1 MKKISRRTFLEAVG
15 VAVAAGALTACGGN
29 ADNSASGGAT
39 TAGNGAAKDGNYVL
53 KIALQQGDKHP
64 LCQSVAKFG
73 ELLEQKSEGHIKLEL
88 HYSGALGD
96 KASTVQGLQTG
107 TIDGCMLMSGVIAD
121 YGCDDLRVFSL
132 PYLFDSTEHARAF
145 EKSDAGRAL
154 LDTVESSGSQLV
166 CVGAYQE
173 SARNYFFTNKDVR
186 TPADMKNLQIRCQ
199 EGSVYYAA
207 IEALGAV
214 AESVAFSELYSA
226 LQSGVVDGADQPLSG
241 FVNNAFTEVSK
252 YYVRDQHELSPNLF
266 LLSGITWNKLP
277 ADDQA
282 LVKEAFEESVT
293 FFEGL
298 SDEKDAQFLQE
309 IKDAGVTVT
318 DVNVAEWQAACASV
332 YDEYGEEFADYIEA
346 IKNTKY

>member
-1 MKKISRRTFLEAVG
+1 MKKISRRDFLEVMG
-15 VAVAAGALTACGGN
+15 VATAAGVLSACGGGQKP
-29 ADNSASGGAT
+29 NSGTTSTSGGT
-39 TAGNGAAKDGNYVL
+39 EDYVF

-73 ELLEQKSEGHIKLEL
+73 EVLEQKSEGHMKLEL

-132 PYLFDSTEHARAF
+132 PYLFESTEHARAF
-145 EKSDAGRAL
+145 EKSEAGRAL
-154 LDTVESSGSQLV
+154 LDTVQSSGSQLV

-173 SARNYFFTNKDVR
+173 SARNYFFTKKDVR
-186 TPADMKNLQIRCQ
+186 TPSDMKDLQIRCQ

-207 IEALGAV
+207 VEALGAV

-241 FVNNAFTEVSK
+241 FVDNAFTEVAK
-252 YYVRDQHELSPNLF
+252 YYVLDQHELSPNLILF
-266 LLSGITWNKLP
+266 SEITWNKLS
-277 ADDQA
+277 AEEQA
-282 LVKEAFEESVT
+282 LIKESFEESVA
-293 FFEGL
+293 FFEKI
-298 SDEKDAQFLQE
+298 SNEKDTQYLQD

-318 DVNVAEWQAACASV
+318 EVNVAEWQAACAKV
-332 YDEYGEEFADYIEA
+332 YDDHGAEYAEIIEA